1 MMSRLNREN
10 IDRKTNTPNPRRTE
24 GITDDLKL
32 NRAHQTRRDDDV
44 IRNPQRTVYDVDFAI
59 KSYIESEIQP
69 QITDNEQLISVPVIF
84 ANGEKWDNVRR
95 LGFLRDEKGK
105 LQSPLIMIKRN
116 GVADRDNVKGL
127 DVNRNPDG
135 NVRAYKQKYNSRNR
149 YEDELFPI
157 PTNKPLESNRVYI
170 VDIPRY
176 VTVEYE
182 LLLWCDFTS
191 QMNELIDQLL
201 PYNRFAWGN
210 DGNRFTTTMGNIS
223 FETVNTVGEDRL
235 VRATIPLTTVA
246 ALLSEQ
252 ETRQSTLR
260 TMFSIKK
267 VTFDPVVDVD
277 GDLFSLNVS
286 EKLKQAQATTAPGRK
301 IFVNSAGNT
310 TQLDTS
316 AMAYITNVTE
326 RQAAY
331 VDSQTATVTAQAAT
345 NPITG
350 LPATINE
357 FDIYIGTTYVDKAVY
372 TWTPS
377 FAGIQTI
384 IFDVSPTGLNDP
396 IEVTDLIIV
405 KGRWA

>member
-1 MMSRLNREN
+1 MSRLNREN
-10 IDRKTNTPNPRRTE
+10 IDRKTNKPNPRVTE
-24 GITDDLKL
+24 GITPDQTL

-69 QITDNEQLISVPVIF
+69 QITDNDQLINVPVIF

-116 GVADRDNVKGL
+116 GVAERDNVKGL

-135 NVRAYKQKYNSRNR
+135 NVRAYRQKYNSRNR

-157 PTNKPLESNRVYI
+157 PTNQPLESNRIYI

-176 VTVEYE
+176 VTVDYE
-182 LLLWCDFTS
+182 LLLWCDFTT
-191 QMNELIDQLL
+191 QMNELIDQIL

-260 TMFSIKK
+260 AMFSVKK
-267 VTFDPVVDVD
+267 VSFDTVVDIE
-277 GDLFSLNVS
+277 GDLFSLTTS
-286 EKLKQAQATTAPGRK
+286 DKLKQYVSSGTNIYVNNGTTTAQIDAKTMTYLTTITDKQAT
-301 IFVNSAGNT
+301 
-310 TQLDTS
+310 
-316 AMAYITNVTE
+316 
-326 RQAAY
+326 Y
-331 VDSQTATVTAQAAT
+331 VDGQTVTITAQSAV

-350 LPATINE
+350 LPATVNE
-357 FDIYIGTTYVDKAVY
+357 FDVYYNGTYLDKPTY
-372 TWTPS
+372 TWTPT
-377 FAGIQTI
+377 FGGIQTI
-384 IFDVSPTGLNDP
+384 VFDTVLLGYSIDPTD
-396 IEVTDLIIV
+396 VIIV